1 MKKFKDKRGF
11 TLVEVLVVVAII
23 GILSA
28 ISTPIL
34 VQNIDKA
41 KVTRIIAK
49 YDAFKKATISN
60 MTSSEIKL
68 DEELIKTITN
78 EVNSVP
84 DITPIGGK
92 YLLTTLENADVKCI
106 DENGNILNN
115 TTISW
120 QVALGIVNSDNDIY
134 MTDKQFKQLVKS
146 LGNTNIVVKDGGI
159 DDGIYIKIVD

>member
-11 TLVEVLVVVAII
+11 TLVDLLVVVAIM
-23 GILSA
+23 GILA
-28 ISTPIL
+28 AVSTPIL
-34 VQNIDKA
+34 TQNIDRA
-41 KVTRIIAK
+41 KVTRVITK
-49 YDAFKKATISN
+49 YDAFKKATVSN
-60 MTSSEIKL
+60 LSPREIEL
-68 DEELIKTITN
+68 DNELIETIIK

>member
-11 TLVEVLVVVAII
+11 TLIEVLVVVAII

-92 YLLTTLENADVKCI
+92 YLLIPLENEKVKCI
-106 DENGNILNN
+106 DKDGNKLKED
-115 TTISW
+115 TLISW
-120 QVALGIVNSDNDIY
+120 QVALGIVESDDNDIY

-146 LGNTNIVVKDGGI
+146 LGNTNIVTKDNGL
-159 DDGIYIKIVD
+159 YIKIVD